1 MDRRLKSYCILFVL
15 ILFTAVILSGCLSER
30 TSLEVPDANE
40 TLAEETNVQLRMLTT
55 MDGSFASSGIGNE
68 DGYYSLRF
76 NDDGSANILYTDR
89 SSRQTVYLS
98 NQISS
103 SHDNATDTSW
113 IEDGATYLM
122 ADENSLYFA
131 QSFVGRNMEPTDK
144 IWRLDPN
151 GENRKILME
160 LEPNQRLPQAV
171 ASDGAYLYM
180 VIETVSQ
187 DASSSYSLYRTSI
200 ASGKKEKITDLAGNE
215 FLIGAYKEWLVFK
228 STPAFESM
236 TESDTCGSLF
246 LFSIKDCRK
255 QLLLKWS
262 PETHYGIVHE
272 GRYYYLQCDFDR
284 RSAQLYSLNLEN
296 GDTVCI
302 KSGLPIGDSLD
313 TTYFEGIYDGKFL
326 YYVGSAD
333 SENVLAIHYAGYAV
347 SSSDGALEEVTLTS
361 NFQGETYVKILWEF
375 KDCFLVR
382 TGEVIETKVLE
393 GIDGTSYT
401 AKIPAPQWALI
412 AKEDFWSNNPNY
424 QTISPVAD

>member
-1 MDRRLKSYCILFVL
+1 M
-15 ILFTAVILSGCLSER
+15 
-30 TSLEVPDANE
+30 
-40 TLAEETNVQLRMLTT
+40 
-55 MDGSFASSGIGNE
+55 
-68 DGYYSLRF
+68 
-76 NDDGSANILYTDR
+76 
-89 SSRQTVYLS
+89 
-98 NQISS
+98 
-103 SHDNATDTSW
+103 
-113 IEDGATYLM
+113 
-122 ADENSLYFA
+122 
-131 QSFVGRNMEPTDK
+131 
-144 IWRLDPN
+144 
-151 GENRKILME
+151 
-160 LEPNQRLPQAV
+160 
-171 ASDGAYLYM
+171 
-180 VIETVSQ
+180 
-187 DASSSYSLYRTSI
+187 
-200 ASGKKEKITDLAGNE
+200 
-215 FLIGAYKEWLVFK
+215 FK

-255 QLLLKWS
+255 QILLKWS

-272 GRYYYLQCDFDR
+272 GRYYYLQCDFDI